1 MSYTYRGKRA
11 LIMGGTCQM
20 ALDLA
25 RSLIDR
31 NIFSIQTYR
40 SPQGRETIETALRD
54 RTGQYAVCPLDL
66 ARPEMLGELEGYL
79 NQGLEYLVDFAQEDL
94 EGLVASV
101 DPIAMRNYLETNI
114 AGRTAVMQRVA
125 RSMLAGRFGR
135 MVHVSSIAAERP
147 NPGQGFYAASKLAA
161 EALYKNMG
169 VELAARGITTVS
181 LRPGY
186 VDAGRG
192 RDYLDSHAGAGLDKV
207 PLGRTLSSQ
216 DVVDTIAFLLCDS
229 ATGINAAVV
238 TMDGGLA
245 AAK

>member
-1 MSYTYRGKRA
+1 MTFTYRGTRA

-25 RSLIDR
+25 RALIDR
-31 NIFSIQTYR
+31 KIMPIQTCR
-40 SPQGRETIETALRD
+40 SPLGREAIETALRD
-54 RTGQYAVCPLDL
+54 RSGRYAVCSLDL
-66 ARPEMLGELEGYL
+66 ARPETLGNLDAHL
-79 NQGLEYLVDFAQEDL
+79 SQGLDYLVDFAQQNL

-101 DPIAMRNYLETNI
+101 DSDVMRAYLETNV
-114 AGRTAVMQRVA
+114 AGRAEVIRRVS

-135 MVHVSSIAAERP
+135 MVHVSSIAAERL

-161 EALYKNMG
+161 EALYKSTG

-186 VDAGRG
+186 VDSGRG
-192 RDYLDSHAGAGLDKV
+192 RDYLDAHAGLEKV
-207 PLGRTLSSQ
+207 PLGRSLSSQ
-216 DVVDTIAFLLCDS
+216 EVADTILFLLCDS
-229 ATGINAAVV
+229 AAGINAATV

>member
-1 MSYTYRGKRA
+1 MSFTYRGTRA

-25 RSLIDR
+25 RALIDR
-31 NIFSIQTYR
+31 KIMPIQTCR
-40 SPQGRETIETALRD
+40 SPQGLETIEAALRD
-54 RTGQYAVCPLDL
+54 RSGQYAVCHLDL
-66 ARPEMLGELEGYL
+66 VRPEILGELDEHL
-79 NQGLEYLVDFAQEDL
+79 NRGVDYLVDFAQEDL

-101 DPIAMRNYLETNI
+101 DPAAMSAYLETNI
-114 AGRTAVMQRVA
+114 AGRAAVMQRVA

-135 MVHVSSIAAERP
+135 MVHVSSLAAERP

-192 RDYLDSHAGAGLDKV
+192 RDYLDKHAHAALDKV
-207 PLGRTLSSQ
+207 PLGRALLSQ
-216 DVVDTIAFLLCDS
+216 EVVDTILFLLCDS
-229 ATGINAAVV
+229 AAGINAAVV

>member
-1 MSYTYRGKRA
+1 MSFTYRGTRA

-20 ALDLA
+20 ALGLA
-25 RSLIDR
+25 RALIDR
-31 NIFSIQTYR
+31 KILPIQTYR
-40 SPQGRETIETALRD
+40 STQGRETIEAALRD
-54 RTGQYAVCPLDL
+54 RSGQYDVCYLDL
-66 ARPEMLGELEGYL
+66 ARPETLGELDAHL
-79 NQGLEYLVDFAQEDL
+79 SHSLDYLVDFAQEDL
-94 EGLVASV
+94 EGLVASA
-101 DPIAMRNYLETNI
+101 DPAAMRAYLETNI
-114 AGRTAVMQRVA
+114 AGRAAVMQRVA
-125 RSMLAGRFGR
+125 RSMVAGRFGR

-161 EALYKNMG
+161 EALYKNIG

-192 RDYLDSHAGAGLDKV
+192 RDYLDSHARAGLDKV
-207 PLGRTLSSQ
+207 PLGRALSSQ
-216 DVVDTIAFLLCDS
+216 EVVNTIVFLLCDS

-238 TMDGGLA
+238 SMDGGMA

>member
-1 MSYTYRGKRA
+1 MSFTYRGTRA
-11 LIMGGTCQM
+11 LIIGGTCQM

-25 RSLIDR
+25 RALIDR
-31 NIFSIQTYR
+31 RIMPVQTYR
-40 SPQGRETIETALRD
+40 SPQGLETIEAALRD
-54 RTGQYAVCPLDL
+54 RAGQYAVCPLDL
-66 ARPEMLGELEGYL
+66 ARPETLG
-79 NQGLEYLVDFAQEDL
+79 GLDAHLSRGADYLVDFAQEDL

-101 DPIAMRNYLETNI
+101 NPDAMRAYLETNI
-114 AGRTAVMQRVA
+114 AGRAAVMQRVA

-135 MVHVSSIAAERP
+135 MVHVSSLAAERP

-192 RDYLDSHAGAGLDKV
+192 RDYLDKHAQAGLNKV
-207 PLGRTLSSQ
+207 PLGRALSSQ
-216 DVVDTIAFLLCDS
+216 EVVDTILFLLCDS
-229 ATGINAAVV
+229 AAGINAAAV
-238 TMDGGLA
+238 TMDGGMA
-245 AAK
+245 AVK

>member
-1 MSYTYRGKRA
+1 MSFTYSGTRA

-20 ALDLA
+20 ALDLS
-25 RSLIDR
+25 RTLIDR
-31 NIFSIQTYR
+31 KIMPMLTYR
-40 SPQGRETIETALRD
+40 SPQGLETIEAVLRN
-54 RTGQYAVCPLDL
+54 RSGQYAVCPLDL
-66 ARPEMLGELEGYL
+66 ARSETLSELDEQL
-79 NQGLEYLVDFAQEDL
+79 NRGLDYLVDFAQEDL

-101 DPIAMRNYLETNI
+101 DPAAMRGYLETNI

-135 MVHVSSIAAERP
+135 MVHVSSLAAERP

-192 RDYLDSHAGAGLDKV
+192 RDYLDKHAHAGLDKV
-207 PLGRTLSSQ
+207 PLGRALLSKE
-216 DVVDTIAFLLCDS
+216 VVDTILFLLCDS
-229 ATGINAAVV
+229 AAGINAAVV

>member
-1 MSYTYRGKRA
+1 MSFTYRGTRA

-25 RSLIDR
+25 RALIDR
-31 NIFSIQTYR
+31 KIMPIQTYR
-40 SPQGRETIETALRD
+40 SSQGLETIEAALRD
-54 RTGQYAVCPLDL
+54 RSEQYAVCPLDL
-66 ARPEMLGELEGYL
+66 TRPGTLGELDEHL
-79 NQGLEYLVDFAQEDL
+79 SRGLDYLVDFAQEDL
-94 EGLVASV
+94 EGLVVAV
-101 DPIAMRNYLETNI
+101 DPGAMRAYLETNI
-114 AGRTAVMQRVA
+114 AGRAAVMQRVA

-135 MVHVSSIAAERP
+135 MVHVSSLAAERP

-192 RDYLDSHAGAGLDKV
+192 RDYLGKHAHAGLEKV
-207 PLGRTLSSQ
+207 PLGRALLSQ
-216 DVVDTIAFLLCDS
+216 EVVDTIVFLLCDS
-229 ATGINAAVV
+229 AAGINAAVV
-238 TMDGGLA
+238 TMDGGMA

>member
-1 MSYTYRGKRA
+1 
-11 LIMGGTCQM
+11 M

-25 RSLIDR
+25 RALIDR
-31 NIFSIQTYR
+31 KIMPIQTYR
-40 SPQGRETIETALRD
+40 SPRGREAIEAALRD
-54 RTGQYAVCPLDL
+54 RSGQYAACPLDL
-66 ARPEMLGELEGYL
+66 ARPETLGQLDEHLSR
-79 NQGLEYLVDFAQEDL
+79 GLDYMVDFAQEDL

-101 DPIAMRNYLETNI
+101 DPAAMRAYLETNI

-135 MVHVSSIAAERP
+135 MVHVSSTAAERP

-169 VELAARGITTVS
+169 VELAARGITTTS

-192 RDYLDSHAGAGLDKV
+192 RDYLDRHAHAGLDKV
-207 PLGRTLSSQ
+207 PLGRALSSHE
-216 DVVDTIAFLLCDS
+216 VVDTILFLLCDS
-229 ATGINAAVV
+229 AAGINAVVV

>member
-1 MSYTYRGKRA
+1 MTFTYRGTRA

-25 RSLIDR
+25 RALIDR
-31 NIFSIQTYR
+31 KITPIQTYR
-40 SPQGRETIETALRD
+40 SPLGRERIEAALGD
-54 RTGQYAVCPLDL
+54 RSGQYAVCSLDL
-66 ARPEMLGELEGYL
+66 ARSETLGELDAHFG
-79 NQGLEYLVDFAQEDL
+79 QGLDYLVDFAQEDL

-101 DPIAMRNYLETNI
+101 DPDVMRAYLETNV
-114 AGRTAVMQRVA
+114 AGRAAVIRRIA

-161 EALYKNMG
+161 EALYKNIG

-192 RDYLDSHAGAGLDKV
+192 RDYLDAHAPAGLDKV
-207 PLGRTLSSQ
+207 PLGRSLSSQ
-216 DVVDTIAFLLCDS
+216 EVADTILFLLCDS
-229 ATGINAAVV
+229 AAGINATAV